1 MDSATRPAAQT
12 GLGWAR
18 QAQGPYSPLVDPS
31 QACFSS
37 FSVKQPH
44 EQPPSPF
51 NVASRSR
58 SGKSPLLGLS
68 ITSYS
73 FTMARFTSASLILL
87 LPSCGHKKAWLAFWA
102 FLPRRKRGALCMS
115 LFCSHHPP

>member
-1 MDSATRPAAQT
+1 MPSNGFSDPSLERDSPVDSATQPAAQT

-51 NVASRSR
+51 KVASRSR

-73 FTMARFTSASLILL
+73 FHGPVHLSFPHPSA
-87 LPSCGHKKAWLAFWA
+87 A
-102 FLPRRKRGALCMS
+102 FLWAQEGLAGFLGLSFP
-115 LFCSHHPP
+115 